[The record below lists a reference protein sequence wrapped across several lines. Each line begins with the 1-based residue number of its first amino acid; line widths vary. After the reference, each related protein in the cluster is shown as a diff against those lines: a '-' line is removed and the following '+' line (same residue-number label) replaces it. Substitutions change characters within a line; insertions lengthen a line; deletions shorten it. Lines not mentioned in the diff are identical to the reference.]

1 MIRNHHNMK
10 TYITSEGAANLKKE
24 LEFLWSKERPK
35 IVDNVHQAAKNG
47 DRSEN
52 GDYIYGKRKLREI
65 DRRIRYITKQLATIQ
80 VVRKKPTDRNR
91 IYFSAFVKLRN
102 LENEKIMTFRLVGI
116 DETNPEKR
124 WINFESPLSKS
135 LLGKSAPDIIEL
147 ITANTI
153 THYEILDVWY

>member
-1 MIRNHHNMK
+1 MK

-35 IVDNVHQAAKNG
+35 IVDNVHEAAKNG

-102 LENEKIMTFRLVGI
+102 MENEKIMIFRLVGI

>member
-1 MIRNHHNMK
+1 MK

-102 LENEKIMTFRLVGI
+102 LENEKIKTFRLVGI

-135 LLGKSAPDIIEL
+135 LLGKSASDIIEL
-147 ITANTI
+147 TTANTT

>member
-1 MIRNHHNMK
+1 MT

-24 LEFLWSKERPK
+24 LEFLWSEERPK
-35 IVDNVHQAAKNG
+35 IVDNVHEAAKNG

-65 DRRIRYITKQLATIQ
+65 DRRIRYITKQLTTIQ

-102 LENEKIMTFRLVGI
+102 MENEKIMTFRLVGI

-135 LLGKSAPDIIEL
+135 LLGKSASDIIEL
-147 ITANTI
+147 TTANTT

>member
-1 MIRNHHNMK
+1 MK

-91 IYFSAFVKLRN
+91 VYFSAFVKLRN

-135 LLGKSAPDIIEL
+135 LLGKSASDIIEL
-147 ITANTI
+147 TTANTK

>member
-1 MIRNHHNMK
+1 MK

-24 LEFLWSKERPK
+24 LEFLWSEERPK
-35 IVDNVHQAAKNG
+35 IVDNVHEAAKNG

-102 LENEKIMTFRLVGI
+102 MENEKIMTFRLVGI

-135 LLGKSAPDIIEL
+135 LLGKSASDIIEL
-147 ITANTI
+147 TTANTV
-153 THYEILDVWY
+153 THYEIVDVWY

>member
-1 MIRNHHNMK
+1 MT
-10 TYITSEGAANLKKE
+10 TYITSQGAANLKKE
-24 LEFLWSKERPK
+24 LEFLWSEERPK

-102 LENEKIMTFRLVGI
+102 MENEKIMTFRLVGI

-135 LLGKSAPDIIEL
+135 PSWKIGFRH
-147 ITANTI
+147 N
-153 THYEILDVWY
+153 

>member
-1 MIRNHHNMK
+1 MK

-153 THYEILDVWY
+153 THYAILDVWY

>member
-1 MIRNHHNMK
+1 MK

-24 LEFLWSKERPK
+24 LEFLWSEERPK

-80 VVRKKPTDRNR
+80 VIREKPTDRNR

-102 LENEKIMTFRLVGI
+102 IENEKIMTFRLVGI

-135 LLGKSAPDIIEL
+135 LLGKSASDIIEL
-147 ITANTI
+147 TTANTV

>member
-1 MIRNHHNMK
+1 MT

-24 LEFLWSKERPK
+24 LEFLWSEERPK
-35 IVDNVHQAAKNG
+35 IVDNVHEAAKNG

-102 LENEKIMTFRLVGI
+102 VENEKIMTFRLVGI

-135 LLGKSAPDIIEL
+135 LLGKSASDIIEL
-147 ITANTI
+147 TTANTV
-153 THYEILDVWY
+153 THYEILEVWY

>member
-1 MIRNHHNMK
+1 MT
-10 TYITSEGAANLKKE
+10 TYITLEGAANLIKE
-24 LEFLWSKERPK
+24 LEFLWSEERPK
-35 IVDNVHQAAKNG
+35 IVDNVHEAAKNG
-47 DRSEN
+47 DRAEN

-116 DETNPEKR
+116 DETTPEKR

>member
-1 MIRNHHNMK
+1 MK

-124 WINFESPLSKS
+124 WINFESPLSKR

>member
-1 MIRNHHNMK
+1 MT
-10 TYITSEGAANLKKE
+10 TYITSQGAANLKKE
-24 LEFLWSKERPK
+24 LEFLWSEERPK
-35 IVDNVHQAAKNG
+35 IVDNVHEAAKNG

-102 LENEKIMTFRLVGI
+102 MENEKIMTFRLVGI

>member
-1 MIRNHHNMK
+1 MK
-10 TYITSEGAANLKKE
+10 TYITLEGAANLKKE
-24 LEFLWSKERPK
+24 LEFLWSNERPK

-102 LENEKIMTFRLVGI
+102 MENEKIMIFRLVGI

>member
-1 MIRNHHNMK
+1 MK

-147 ITANTI
+147 ITANAI

>member
-1 MIRNHHNMK
+1 MK

-24 LEFLWSKERPK
+24 LEFLWSEERPK
-35 IVDNVHQAAKNG
+35 IVDNVHEAAKNG

-102 LENEKIMTFRLVGI
+102 MENEKIMTFRLVGI

-135 LLGKSAPDIIEL
+135 LLGKSASDIIEL
-147 ITANTI
+147 TTANTT
-153 THYEILDVWY
+153 THYEILEVWY

>member
-1 MIRNHHNMK
+1 MK

-24 LEFLWSKERPK
+24 LEFLWSEERPK

-65 DRRIRYITKQLATIQ
+65 DRRIRYITKQLAKIR
-80 VVRKKPTDRNR
+80 VIREKPTDRNR

-102 LENEKIMTFRLVGI
+102 IENEKIMTFRLVGI

-135 LLGKSAPDIIEL
+135 LLGKSASDIIEL
-147 ITANTI
+147 TTANTV

>member
-1 MIRNHHNMK
+1 MT

-24 LEFLWSKERPK
+24 LEFLWSNERPK

-135 LLGKSAPDIIEL
+135 LLGKSASDIIEL
-147 ITANTI
+147 TTANTV
-153 THYEILDVWY
+153 THYEILEVWY

>member
-1 MIRNHHNMK
+1 MT

-35 IVDNVHQAAKNG
+35 LVDNVHQAAKNG

-102 LENEKIMTFRLVGI
+102 MENEKIMTFRLVGI

>member
-1 MIRNHHNMK
+1 M
-10 TYITSEGAANLKKE
+10 TPYITSEGAANLKKE
-24 LEFLWSKERPK
+24 LEILWSEERPK
-35 IVDNVHQAAKNG
+35 IVDNVHEAAKNG

-80 VVRKKPTDRNR
+80 VVRKKPTDRNK

-102 LENEKIMTFRLVGI
+102 MENERIMTFRLVGI

-135 LLGKSAPDIIEL
+135 LLGKSALDIIEL
-147 ITANTI
+147 TTANTV
-153 THYEILDVWY
+153 THYEIVDVWY

>member
-1 MIRNHHNMK
+1 MT
-10 TYITSEGAANLKKE
+10 TYITSQGAANLKKE

-102 LENEKIMTFRLVGI
+102 MENEKIMTFRLVGI

-135 LLGKSAPDIIEL
+135 LLGKSASDIIEL
-147 ITANTI
+147 TTANTV
-153 THYEILDVWY
+153 THYEILEVWY

>member
-1 MIRNHHNMK
+1 MT
-10 TYITSEGAANLKKE
+10 TYITSQGAANLKKE
-24 LEFLWSKERPK
+24 LEFLWSEERPK

-102 LENEKIMTFRLVGI
+102 MENEKIMTFRLVGI

-135 LLGKSAPDIIEL
+135 LLGKSASDIIEL
-147 ITANTI
+147 TTANTV
-153 THYEILDVWY
+153 THYEILEVWY

>member
-1 MIRNHHNMK
+1 MK
-10 TYITSEGAANLKKE
+10 TYITLEGAANLKKE

-102 LENEKIMTFRLVGI
+102 MENEKIMTFRLVGI

-135 LLGKSAPDIIEL
+135 LLGKSASDIIEL
-147 ITANTI
+147 TTANTV
-153 THYEILDVWY
+153 THYEILEVWY

>member
-1 MIRNHHNMK
+1 MK

-24 LEFLWSKERPK
+24 LEFLWSEERPK

-65 DRRIRYITKQLATIQ
+65 DRRIRYITKQLAKIQ
-80 VVRKKPTDRNR
+80 VIREKPTDRNR

-102 LENEKIMTFRLVGI
+102 IENEKIMIFRLVGI
-116 DETNPEKR
+116 DETNSEKR

-135 LLGKSAPDIIEL
+135 LLGKSASDIIEL
-147 ITANTI
+147 TTANTV

>member
-1 MIRNHHNMK
+1 MK

-135 LLGKSAPDIIEL
+135 LLGKSVPDIIEL

>member
-1 MIRNHHNMK
+1 MT
-10 TYITSEGAANLKKE
+10 TYITSQGAANLKKE
-24 LEFLWSKERPK
+24 LEFLWSEERPK
-35 IVDNVHQAAKNG
+35 IVDNVHEAAKNG

-80 VVRKKPTDRNR
+80 VVREKPTDRNR

-102 LENEKIMTFRLVGI
+102 MKNEKIMTFRLVGI

-135 LLGKSAPDIIEL
+135 LLGKSASDIIEL
-147 ITANTI
+147 TTANTV
-153 THYEILDVWY
+153 THYEILEVWY

>member
-1 MIRNHHNMK
+1 MK

-102 LENEKIMTFRLVGI
+102 MENEKIMTFRLVGI

-135 LLGKSAPDIIEL
+135 LLGKSASDIIEL

>member
-1 MIRNHHNMK
+1 MK

-135 LLGKSAPDIIEL
+135 LLGKSASDIIKFK
-147 ITANTI
+147 TANTV
-153 THYEILDVWY
+153 THYEVLDVWY

>member
-1 MIRNHHNMK
+1 MK

-24 LEFLWSKERPK
+24 LEFLWSEERPK
-35 IVDNVHQAAKNG
+35 IVDNVHEAAKNG

-102 LENEKIMTFRLVGI
+102 MENEKIMIFRLVGI

-135 LLGKSAPDIIEL
+135 LLGKSASDIIEL
-147 ITANTI
+147 TTANTI

>member
-1 MIRNHHNMK
+1 MT
-10 TYITSEGAANLKKE
+10 TYITSQGAANLKKE
-24 LEFLWSKERPK
+24 LEFLWSEERPK
-35 IVDNVHQAAKNG
+35 IVDNVHEAAKNG

-102 LENEKIMTFRLVGI
+102 MENEKIMTFRLVGI

-135 LLGKSAPDIIEL
+135 LLGKSASDIIEL
-147 ITANTI
+147 TTADTV

>member
-1 MIRNHHNMK
+1 MK

-24 LEFLWSKERPK
+24 LEFLWSEERPK

-135 LLGKSAPDIIEL
+135 LLGKSASDIIEL
-147 ITANTI
+147 TTANTV

>member
-1 MIRNHHNMK
+1 MT
-10 TYITSEGAANLKKE
+10 TYITSQGAANLKKE
-24 LEFLWSKERPK
+24 LEFLWSEERPK
-35 IVDNVHQAAKNG
+35 IVDNVHEAAKNG

-102 LENEKIMTFRLVGI
+102 MENEKIMTFRLVGI

-135 LLGKSAPDIIEL
+135 LIGKSASDIIEL
-147 ITANTI
+147 TTANTT

>member
-1 MIRNHHNMK
+1 MK

-102 LENEKIMTFRLVGI
+102 MENEKIMTFRLVGI

-135 LLGKSAPDIIEL
+135 LLGKSAPDIIDL

-153 THYEILDVWY
+153 PHYEILDVWY

>member
-1 MIRNHHNMK
+1 MK

-135 LLGKSAPDIIEL
+135 LLGKSASDIIEL
-147 ITANTI
+147 ITANKV

>member
-1 MIRNHHNMK
+1 MT

-24 LEFLWSKERPK
+24 LEFLWSEERPK
-35 IVDNVHQAAKNG
+35 IVDNVHEAAKNG

-80 VVRKKPTDRNR
+80 VVRKKPTDRNK

-102 LENEKIMTFRLVGI
+102 MENGKIMTFRLVGI

-135 LLGKSAPDIIEL
+135 LLGKSASDIIEL
-147 ITANTI
+147 TTANTV

>member
-1 MIRNHHNMK
+1 MT
-10 TYITSEGAANLKKE
+10 TYITSQGAANLKKE
-24 LEFLWSKERPK
+24 LEFLWSEERPK
-35 IVDNVHQAAKNG
+35 IVDNVHEAAKNG

-80 VVRKKPTDRNR
+80 VVRKKPTDRNK

-102 LENEKIMTFRLVGI
+102 MENEKIMTFRLVGI

-135 LLGKSAPDIIEL
+135 LLGKSASDIIEL
-147 ITANTI
+147 TTANTV
-153 THYEILDVWY
+153 THYEILEVWY

>member
-1 MIRNHHNMK
+1 MK

-135 LLGKSAPDIIEL
+135 LLGKSASDIIEL
-147 ITANTI
+147 TTANTV
-153 THYEILDVWY
+153 THYEIVDVWY

>member
-1 MIRNHHNMK
+1 MK

-35 IVDNVHQAAKNG
+35 IVDNVHHAAKNG

-102 LENEKIMTFRLVGI
+102 MENEKIMTFRLVGI

-147 ITANTI
+147 TTANTV

>member
-1 MIRNHHNMK
+1 MT

-24 LEFLWSKERPK
+24 LEFLWSEERPK
-35 IVDNVHQAAKNG
+35 IVDNVHEAAKNG

-135 LLGKSAPDIIEL
+135 LLGKSASDIIEL
-147 ITANTI
+147 TTANTV
-153 THYEILDVWY
+153 THYEILEVWY

>member
-1 MIRNHHNMK
+1 MT

-24 LEFLWSKERPK
+24 LEFLWSEERPK
-35 IVDNVHQAAKNG
+35 IVDNVHEAAKNG

-135 LLGKSAPDIIEL
+135 LLGKSASDIIEL
-147 ITANTI
+147 TTANTT

>member
-1 MIRNHHNMK
+1 MK

-35 IVDNVHQAAKNG
+35 IVDNVHQASKNG

-102 LENEKIMTFRLVGI
+102 MENEKIMTFRLVGI

-135 LLGKSAPDIIEL
+135 LLGKSASDIIEL
-147 ITANTI
+147 TTANTV
-153 THYEILDVWY
+153 THYEILEVWY